1 MKMNAVFYDADF
13 KAHEIKDIILSDKDA
28 LTQVTFDFKGPVNA
42 VIINHDAH
50 AYGKVLFDQRSLDTF
65 ESDLAKISDA
75 TARALIWRHVWNQTR
90 DAKFSAVSFFNM
102 VLKSISSETVE

>member
-13 KAHEIKDIILSDKDA
+13 NAHEIKDIILSDKDA

-50 AYGKVLFDQRSLDTF
+50 AYAKILFDERTLATF
-65 ESDLAKISDA
+65 ESDFTKISDSL
-75 TARALIWRHVWNQTR
+75 TRAVVWRHVWNQVR
-90 DAKFSAVSFFNM
+90 EAKFSSV
-102 VLKSISSETVE
+102 